1 MNGPEGGRLRR
12 PAGAGCAM
20 MGEMADDPEIL
31 GSLPRTRPHRRSA
44 RRAGGVVPESACA
57 DADRPTPRR
66 PRPVRTAAP
75 ETKVAGA
82 AARSR
87 PAEAPAHRAGP
98 DPAQILGTAL
108 RAAGEIAE
116 IGLTVGT
123 QALRGALERLPR
135 P

>member
-1 MNGPEGGRLRR
+1 
-12 PAGAGCAM
+12 
-20 MGEMADDPEIL
+20 MADDPEIM
-31 GSLPRTRPHRRSA
+31 GSLPRTRPQRRSP
-44 RRAGGVVPESACA
+44 RRAGAPATPPAATAPDGAA
-57 DADRPTPRR
+57 RPRAR

-87 PAEAPAHRAGP
+87 PATDPAGRAGP
-98 DPAQILGTAL
+98 APGELLGTAL

-116 IGLTVGT
+116 IGLSVGT